1 MPFGSGEI
9 APLAHN
15 GYGQNATTDVT
26 SSGLFLTLPGQQADP
41 HAAHTE
47 KAMNLI
53 DTVSSKNQ
61 LLAIRDHFQ
70 STLKHSLGSRL
81 GKAFGQRNFDE
92 LTAKL
97 LGSTDFN
104 TAIGVVTKHTQAEAS
119 DDADHYSVASEYN
132 GFCAVI
138 AGLLYKDYIS
148 ENELYDVTDE
158 VVFDQIGTSKSVS
171 NNINNQGYEKQ
182 LYELNARCA
191 ISALYFP
198 LSEVTG
204 LTLPDLKRCVL
215 EATRSRVKVF
225 DVSQCTGY

>member
-1 MPFGSGEI
+1 M
-9 APLAHN
+9 
-15 GYGQNATTDVT
+15 TDVI

-41 HAAHTE
+41 YAAPTE

-61 LLAIRDHFQ
+61 LLAVRDHFQ
-70 STLKHSLGSRL
+70 STLKHSLGARL

-97 LGSTDFN
+97 LGAADFN
-104 TAIGVVTKHTQAEAS
+104 TAIGVVTKHTQAES
-119 DDADHYSVASEYN
+119 SNEADHYIVASDYN

-138 AGLLYKDYIS
+138 AGLLYKDYIN
-148 ENELYDVTDE
+148 ENELYEITDE
-158 VVFDQIGTSKSVS
+158 VVFEHIGTSKSVS
-171 NNINNQGYEKQ
+171 NDINNQGYEKQ

-204 LTLPDLKRCVL
+204 VTVPDLKRCVL
-215 EATRSRVKVF
+215 EASQSRIKVF